1 MGGRGASS
9 GKGGGGRGASSGKG
23 KGEIVQFP
31 GKSKSMVDNEKG
43 WEYPGFSQKYEQLSS
58 ALDKTNSL
66 NRIASIVKAAKDQD
80 KLITKEIERLHNG
93 TADVMGS
100 ENALLSNRRKMRT
113 LIMKAK
119 NKAR

>member
-9 GKGGGGRGASSGKG
+9 GRASSGKG

-43 WEYPGFSQKYEQLSS
+43 WEYPEFSQTYEKLSS

-66 NRIASIVKAAKDQD
+66 NRIASIIKAAQDQD
-80 KLITKEIERLHNG
+80 KLITQEIERLHNG

-113 LIMKAK
+113 LIRKAK
-119 NKAR
+119 SKA

>member
-1 MGGRGASS
+1 M
-9 GKGGGGRGASSGKG
+9 GGRGASSGKG
-23 KGEIVQFP
+23 KGKIVQFT

-43 WEYPGFSQKYEQLSS
+43 WEYPEFSQTYEKLSS

-66 NRIASIVKAAKDQD
+66 NRIASIIKAAQDQD
-80 KLITKEIERLHNG
+80 KLITKEIERLQNG
-93 TADVMGS
+93 TADVIGN

>member
-1 MGGRGASS
+1 MGGSGAS
-9 GKGGGGRGASSGKG
+9 RGKG

-31 GKSKSMVDNEKG
+31 GKSKSMVDNENG
-43 WEYPGFSQKYEQLSS
+43 WEYPGFSQKYERLSS

-66 NRIASIVKAAKDQD
+66 NRISSIIKAAQDQD
-80 KLITKEIERLHNG
+80 KLITQEIERLHNG
-93 TADVMGS
+93 TADVKGS

>member
-9 GKGGGGRGASSGKG
+9 GKGGGGKGASAGK
-23 KGEIVQFP
+23 IVQFP

-43 WEYPGFSQKYEQLSS
+43 WEYPEFSQTYDKLSS

-66 NRIASIVKAAKDQD
+66 NRIASIVKAPQDQD
-80 KLITKEIERLHNG
+80 KLITKEIGRLHNG
-93 TADVMGS
+93 TADVKGS
-100 ENALLSNRRKMRT
+100 ANALLSNRRKMIT

-119 NKAR
+119 NKTR

>member
-9 GKGGGGRGASSGKG
+9 GKGK
-23 KGEIVQFP
+23 IVQFP

-43 WEYPGFSQKYEQLSS
+43 WEYPEFSQKYEQLSS

-66 NRIASIVKAAKDQD
+66 NRIASIIKAAQDQD
-80 KLITKEIERLHNG
+80 KLITQEIERLHNG
-93 TADVMGS
+93 TADVPGS

>member
-9 GKGGGGRGASSGKG
+9 GKGK
-23 KGEIVQFP
+23 KVQFP

-43 WEYPGFSQKYEQLSS
+43 WEYPEFSQTYEKLSS

-66 NRIASIVKAAKDQD
+66 NRIASIIKAAQDQD
-80 KLITKEIERLHNG
+80 KLITQEIERLHNG
-93 TADVMGS
+93 TADVIGS

-113 LIMKAK
+113 LIIKAK

>member
-1 MGGRGASS
+1 MGSCSSS
-9 GKGGGGRGASSGKG
+9 GKGASGGK
-23 KGEIVQFP
+23 IVQFQ

-43 WEYPGFSQKYEQLSS
+43 WEYPEFSQTYEKLSS

-66 NRIASIVKAAKDQD
+66 NRIASIIKAAQDQD
-80 KLITKEIERLHNG
+80 KLITQEIERLHNG

>member
-9 GKGGGGRGASSGKG
+9 GKGK
-23 KGEIVQFP
+23 IVQFP

-58 ALDKTNSL
+58 ALDKTNIL

-93 TADVMGS
+93 TADVIGN

>member
-9 GKGGGGRGASSGKG
+9 GASKG
-23 KGEIVQFP
+23 KIVQFT

-43 WEYPGFSQKYEQLSS
+43 WEYPEFSQTYEKLSS

-66 NRIASIVKAAKDQD
+66 NRIASIIKAAQDQD

-93 TADVMGS
+93 TADVIGN

>member
-9 GKGGGGRGASSGKG
+9 GASKG
-23 KGEIVQFP
+23 KIVQLP

-66 NRIASIVKAAKDQD
+66 NRISSIIKAAQDQD
-80 KLITKEIERLHNG
+80 KLITQEIERLHNG
-93 TADVMGS
+93 TADVNGS

-113 LIMKAK
+113 LIRKAK
-119 NKAR
+119 SKL

>member
-9 GKGGGGRGASSGKG
+9 GAGKG
-23 KGEIVQFP
+23 KIVQFP

-66 NRIASIVKAAKDQD
+66 NRIASIIKAAQDQD
-80 KLITKEIERLHNG
+80 KLITQEIERLHNG

>member
-9 GKGGGGRGASSGKG
+9 GASKG
-23 KGEIVQFP
+23 KIVQFT
-31 GKSKSMVDNEKG
+31 GKSKSMVDNENG
-43 WEYPGFSQKYEQLSS
+43 WEYPEFSQTYEKLSS
-58 ALDKTNSL
+58 ALNKTNSL

-80 KLITKEIERLHNG
+80 KLITQEIERLHNG